1 MKDLALSCSVH
12 VSMCSTYGKVVPAR
26 FYVYAVVVHFWWYQ
40 LDRARICTTRATF
53 YLPDS
58 LCSYVDF
65 GHFCLFFDPGNFGPK
80 RPKPH
85 ILVNVVGL
93 MAVLARSVS
102 WIWVD
107 CFETRIEHV
116 LADGLLKCEHRAHL
130 HGILYDITQRIKN
143 PQICRSFSK
152 NPVFL
157 RKYSFF
163 SSLGKKPTFSHT
175 WCHDIS

>member
-1 MKDLALSCSVH
+1 M
-12 VSMCSTYGKVVPAR
+12 PAR

-102 WIWVD
+102 WIWVG
-107 CFETRIEHV
+107 CFQTRIEHM
-116 LADGLLKCEHRAHL
+116 LADGLLKCEHRAICMVFYM
-130 HGILYDITQRIKN
+130 ILPSASRTHKFVGLFPKTR
-143 PQICRSFSK
+143 F
-152 NPVFL
+152 FL
-157 RKYSFF
+157 Q
-163 SSLGKKPTFSHT
+163 L
-175 WCHDIS
+175 